1 MPLDEEPV
9 RPKPEPKPESKP
21 QEAPDEPLPRKKGK
35 AFFSRRGEDV
45 MTPDQVLR
53 PQEPEPAPEV
63 PPAAQS
69 EPEPVPQPEK
79 KSRRGQE
86 SAAREVEQH
95 AQEVSQA
102 IEEELAE
109 PEEAYQYPPVTLLD
123 QNSDDNYT
131 EVGAELPE
139 QLPPPGP
146 DHHQLRRGRQARG
159 RGPRAQRHP
168 V

>member
-1 MPLDEEPV
+1 
-9 RPKPEPKPESKP
+9 
-21 QEAPDEPLPRKKGK
+21 
-35 AFFSRRGEDV
+35 

-53 PQEPEPAPEV
+53 PQEPEPAPEAQ
-63 PPAAQS
+63 PAAQ
-69 EPEPVPQPEK
+69 PEPAPQPEK
-79 KSRRGQE
+79 KSRRSQE

-131 EVGAELPE
+131 EVGRSCGTTPAAWPRPSPASVWTPSPGTWSTGPASPDTSLPWT
-139 QLPPPGP
+139 
-146 DHHQLRRGRQARG
+146 RG
-159 RGPRAQRHP
+159 
-168 V
+168 